1 MATFTEKYKDLF
13 PENPFERR
21 KKIIACMKRALD
33 LIPPQVKPVT
43 IGDYVDGYAIY
54 TPEEIVNP
62 AKRLG
67 DPEDAFS
74 TKGNVTLYLRRL
86 KDDCYYPVEL
96 QLPGGR
102 LFDGASALQHVAD
115 NIETLLKDFKYKA
128 AQAFCSGMDIGS
140 VSTESKFTFK
150 NVITG
155 DFENNITI
163 STRYALMQNQHP
175 SNQEPL
181 TLKSTSY
188 NRFKFEVFATGEQNT
203 SGFSIRV
210 EDLMDDDLTRKL
222 GIDNGELRKAILNE
236 WKRGFELPYAAA
248 TRARNNKIL
257 AAIEDIP
264 TEAELTNKYDEQELN
279 FIAGAP
285 TDAAIL
291 YRSQFID
298 NLENMLSFKT
308 VSSPV
313 KERMMLDIMTV
324 SSLYNDM
331 SNGRKNERMIQAID
345 NGQSFIPFLAMAA
358 GTPNVSKKEY
368 RRAMDI
374 LKANNSED
382 ASIYRPDMKK
392 KSLAFAL
399 AKLPED
405 WFTMKVSDEWGE
417 EHLDLLTSE
426 FVDVDPELRPAVT
439 VMIDYAAKLGA
450 ELDGLKGL
458 GDKKRM
464 KEVMKPWQFMN
475 KAGDLSSVLKRLED
489 KHKIKATFSDYSSML
504 GQLMMPV
511 NLGAIYRA
519 DYLGNDSV
527 KFDISDNELS
537 IDTSHVTKEV
547 KEVLQQ
553 REFEARE
560 EYRAEWEMKSD
571 ITPLFEGA
579 IELEIDGEQYT
590 FESLSSTDY
599 VVDGEHENALKR
611 GEMIGLSVTDAQ
623 GSTEVIM
630 VNFDHFDER
639 LSIDDAFEHSDFAPA
654 VATFIEKLQDY
665 EVSEVSAEALRI
677 VREQLDDAPEDVGFD
692 DIQLFD
698 DMLPYDSVYNTIE
711 GFELKNAIRQSRKGT
726 SLISALEMNT
736 ELHKHFGSL
745 VQEANLGNKKNF
757 QWEALFDGSLNL
769 KSPSGKQ
776 YSLTNINT
784 RLDLLEEGSVMNH
797 CVFSYLSRCMAG
809 EAVILSLKDEEGNRV
824 ATAELNLEPDNG
836 AETCTIGD
844 FYGYANSSVPKD
856 ADAVVSAFVDA
867 INRGDNPHV
876 SHDDIERVVGQEFN
890 DDVLIDVENEPL
902 ENGSICSIIPYD
914 GPGVYV
920 AALAI
925 EAFTPDDVKINSIT
939 STNGLTYQVYADSGI
954 EEGLDTIKKL
964 AEEVG
969 MSPLD
974 VARVMVINELSPDSD
989 ELKAVVTNAQAI
1001 NGRINELRGELAG
1014 QLPVSQI
1021 GAIINETLF
1030 EEFDVTLYE
1039 PEKMAAGHQGV
1050 VAVSQSIQTQKM
1062 ESERLRNLVV
1072 ESPGRS
1078 QTFAYAPGR

>member
-13 PENPFERR
+13 PESRVERR
-21 KKIIACMKRALD
+21 RQIIACMKRALD
-33 LIPPQVKPVT
+33 LMPPKVEPVT
-43 IGDYVDGYAIY
+43 IGDYADGYAIY

-86 KDDCYYPVEL
+86 KDDSYYPVEL
-96 QLPGGR
+96 KLPGGK
-102 LFDGASALQHVAD
+102 LFDGATALQHVAD
-115 NIETLLKDFKYKA
+115 NVETLLKEFKYKA
-128 AQAFCSGMDIGS
+128 AQAFCSGLDIGS

-155 DFENNITI
+155 DFENNISI
-163 STRYALMQNQHP
+163 STRYAQMHNQHP

-181 TLKSTSY
+181 RLKSTEY
-188 NRFKFEVFATGEQNT
+188 NRFKFEAFATGEQNT

-210 EDLMDDDLTRKL
+210 ADLMDDHFVRNL
-222 GIDNGELRKAILNE
+222 GIEVKPLQNAILNE
-236 WKRGFELPYAAA
+236 WRRGFELPYTAV

-264 TEAELTNKYDEQELN
+264 TAAELTAKYDEQELN
-279 FIAGAP
+279 FIGAAP
-285 TDAAIL
+285 ADAAIL

-298 NLENMLSFKT
+298 NLENMLSLKA

-313 KERMMLDIMTV
+313 KERIMLDIMTV
-324 SSLYNDM
+324 SSLYNDP
-331 SNGRKNERMIQAID
+331 SNGRKNVKMIEAID
-345 NGQSFIPFLAMAA
+345 NGQSFIPLLAMAS

-374 LKANNSED
+374 IKANNSDD
-382 ASIYRPDMKK
+382 ASLYRPYMKSK
-392 KSLAFAL
+392 AIAFAL

-405 WFTMKVSDEWGE
+405 WFTIKVSDGWGE
-417 EHLDLLTSE
+417 EYLDLLISE
-426 FVDVDPELRPAVT
+426 SVDVDAEIRPAAAVL
-439 VMIDYAAKLGA
+439 VDYAAKLGA
-450 ELDGLKGL
+450 ELDGLKGV
-458 GDKKRM
+458 GDKRRM

-475 KAGDLSSVLKRLED
+475 KAGDLTPVLKQLED

-511 NLGAIYRA
+511 NFGAIYRSG
-519 DYLGNDSV
+519 YLDNDSV
-527 KFDISDNELS
+527 NFDIHDNELS
-537 IDTSHVTKEV
+537 IDTNKVTESV
-547 KEVLQQ
+547 KEVMRE

-560 EYRAEWEMKSD
+560 EYRAEWEMKSE
-571 ITPLFEGA
+571 ITPLFEGS
-579 IELEIDGEQYT
+579 IEIDVGGEGYT
-590 FESLSSTDY
+590 FESLSSTDS
-599 VVDGEHENALKR
+599 VFDSDHEDALKR
-611 GEMIGLSVTDAQ
+611 GEMIGFSVTDSQ
-623 GSTEVIM
+623 GVNEVIM
-630 VNFDHFDER
+630 VNLEQFENH
-639 LSIDDAFEHSDFAPA
+639 LSIDDAFEYSDFAPVVEA
-654 VATFIEKLQDY
+654 FIEKIHNNDVP
-665 EVSEVSAEALRI
+665 EVSDEALQEVQYQR
-677 VREQLDDAPEDVGFD
+677 DDAPDDIGFD
-692 DIQLFD
+692 DIDLFD
-698 DMLPYDSVYNTIE
+698 DMPGYNSVYNTIE

-757 QWEALFDGSLNL
+757 TWEALFDGSLNL

-776 YSLTNINT
+776 YTLTNINS

-809 EAVILSLKDEEGNRV
+809 ESVILSLKDDAGNRV

-836 AETCTIGD
+836 TETCTIGD

-867 INRGDNPHV
+867 INQGENPHV
-876 SHDDIERVVGQEFN
+876 SHDDIERVVNQEFN
-890 DDVLIDVENEPL
+890 DDILVDVENEPL
-902 ENGSICSIIPYD
+902 NNGSTCSIIPYD

-925 EAFTPDDVKINSIT
+925 EAFTPDDVTINSIT
-939 STNGLTYQVYADSGI
+939 ETNELTYQVYADSGI
-954 EEGLDTIKKL
+954 EDGLDTIKKL
-964 AEEVG
+964 ANEVG

-989 ELKAVVTNAQAI
+989 ELKAVITNAQAI

-1014 QLPVSQI
+1014 QLPVPQI
-1021 GAIINETLF
+1021 AAIINEELF

-1062 ESERLRNLVV
+1062 ESERLSNLVI
-1072 ESPGRS
+1072 ESPGLS
-1078 QTFAYAPGR
+1078 QIVASSPGR